1 MIEHDSATFTVFTV
15 TPDDVQV
22 TPMTVTDD
30 GQARAFYL
38 IPWMPAD
45 ARTQR
50 TLRPAAASQLSC
62 RRAGNARVPHS
73 WS

>member
-38 IPWMPAD
+38 IP
-45 ARTQR
+45 
-50 TLRPAAASQLSC
+50 
-62 RRAGNARVPHS
+62 
-73 WS
+73 